1 MKRYKVKITDRALAD
16 MEAVYNYIADELLT
30 PDTAMK
36 QYDRIAEAIESL
48 STFPE
53 RCMLLESEPER
64 SMGMRQLLID
74 HYSAFYIV
82 GEADVTV
89 LRVLYS
95 ASDFSAKLR
104 ES

>member
-1 MKRYKVKITDRALAD
+1 MKQYKVKITDRALSD
-16 MEAVYNYIADELLT
+16 MEAVYDYIADELLA

-36 QYDRIAEAIESL
+36 QYDRFAEAIESL
-48 STFPE
+48 CTFPE
-53 RCMLLESEPER
+53 RCMLLESEPEHN
-64 SMGMRQLLID
+64 MGMRQLLID

-82 GEADVTV
+82 GEVDVTV

-95 ASDFSAKLR
+95 ASDFNAKLC

>member
-16 MEAVYNYIADELLT
+16 MEAVYDYIADELLE
-30 PDTAMK
+30 PGTAMK
-36 QYDRIAEAIESL
+36 QYNRIAEAIESL

-53 RCMLLESEPER
+53 RCMLLESEPEH

-82 GEADVTV
+82 GEVDVTV

-95 ASDFSAKLR
+95 ASDFNAKLC

>member
-1 MKRYKVKITDRALAD
+1 MKRYKVKITDRAFAD
-16 MEAVYNYIADELLT
+16 MKAVYDYIADELLMS
-30 PDTAMK
+30 DTAMK

-53 RCMLLESEPER
+53 RCMLLKSEPEH

-74 HYSAFYIV
+74 NYSAFYIV
-82 GEADVTV
+82 VEADVIV

-95 ASDFSAKLR
+95 ASDISAKLR